1 MPIYECDI
9 CNFSTILKPNYLRH
23 LNTKKHI
30 KLSIKKNDNKN
41 SYIKEVLIEKIND
54 KDKQLDDK
62 DKEIEELKKQVE
74 MLNNSKSTYIKGN
87 QVNITQYVILNAF
100 GKEKIKYITSDLIKG
115 IVENNPMNSVPKLLK
130 EIHFNPE
137 HNENHNIYIP
147 NKKQGFAKI
156 FDGEKW
162 VLTKKKDAIEDM
174 TSKALDLISNKESTK
189 QMDKIRDDYDDHDK
203 KTTNRI
209 HEDTE
214 LMILNNQEVIE
225 KEKIIV
231 NNIS

>member
-1 MPIYECDI
+1 
-9 CNFSTILKPNYLRH
+9 NFSTILKPNYLRH

-189 QMDKIRDDYDDHDK
+189 QMDKIRDDY
-203 KTTNRI
+203 
-209 HEDTE
+209 
-214 LMILNNQEVIE
+214 
-225 KEKIIV
+225 
-231 NNIS
+231 